1 MAFAFESSG
10 RQQESSSSHQS
21 VVGQFSISCQI
32 CHLLRSL
39 WNRKLFKAF
48 KSFFVCVTRHESTC
62 FCKMFHTANCR
73 YTMYDVFVGYLWRL
87 DLVIHEI
94 DKQRRFTIF
103 QNILFVFIRKLG
115 VFTKYFVLQ
124 IVVFCTISM
133 SKYGIFGYLYKQ
145 PQFF

>member
-1 MAFAFESSG
+1 
-10 RQQESSSSHQS
+10 
-21 VVGQFSISCQI
+21 
-32 CHLLRSL
+32 
-39 WNRKLFKAF
+39 
-48 KSFFVCVTRHESTC
+48 
-62 FCKMFHTANCR
+62 
-73 YTMYDVFVGYLWRL
+73 MYDVFVGYLWRL

-124 IVVFCTISM
+124 TVVFCTISM

-145 PQFF
+145 PLCWHLGLSFCKRVLFRLKFF